1 MFSLIKEFFAYKEF
15 FTPSNRSNRRLVFY
29 SERDIYW
36 QTLGPFAEEFL
47 RSDPQATCSYIT
59 SDPND
64 PILTNHHERLFP
76 FYFNYLLKAVFDRM
90 DAECFVLTMPDL
102 NTFHLKKSKHTREYI
117 YVFHA
122 FSSTH
127 LQYNEQA
134 FDAYDTVF
142 CVGPHHIA
150 EIRKRE
156 QLYQLPAKNL
166 IPIGY
171 PRMDAIFQKNR
182 HYKKRFK
189 QTTVLVAP
197 TWSTASLFENGI
209 HELLSALEKTDYRVI
224 VRPHPEFLKRCSSLA
239 KTLKERVVRTQN
251 FIWEDQLLSEDNL
264 YEADVLITDRSGI
277 AFEYAFGTERPVL
290 FIDTPLKEHNKN
302 WKQLDIEPIELQ
314 LRDKIGVAVPLERLS
329 EVPNKIRNLLRN
341 RSDWQA
347 KLKEFREKHVYN
359 WGHSIESGVNY
370 LGKRL
375 KKGCI

>member
-1 MFSLIKEFFAYKEF
+1 MLSLLKEFLAYKNF
-15 FTPSNRSNRRLVFY
+15 FAPDHRTHRQLVFY

-36 QTLGPFAEEFL
+36 QTLGPFAEAFL
-47 RSDPQATCSYIT
+47 QSEPQATCSYIT

-64 PILTNHHERLFP
+64 PILTRHHERLFP

-102 NTFHLKKSKHTREYI
+102 NTFHLKKSKHTREYV
-117 YVFHA
+117 YLFHA

-142 CVGPHHIA
+142 CVGPHHEA

-156 QLYQLPAKNL
+156 QMCRLPAKNL
-166 IPIGY
+166 IPVGY
-171 PRMDAIFQKNR
+171 PRMDAIFQKNQ
-182 HYKKRFK
+182 HYKKQFN

-197 TWSTASLFENGI
+197 TWSIASLFENGI
-209 HELLSALEKTDYRVI
+209 NELLDALEKTDYRVI
-224 VRPHPEFLKRCSSLA
+224 VRPHPEFLKRRSSLA
-239 KTLKERVVRTQN
+239 KTLKERVTQTRN
-251 FIWEDQLLSEDNL
+251 FIWEDCMLSENNL

-302 WKQLDIEPIELQ
+302 WRTLGIEPIELQ
-314 LRDKIGVAVPLERLS
+314 LRDKIGISVPLQRLS
-329 EVPNKIRNLLRN
+329 EVPDEIENLLRN
-341 RSDWQA
+341 RSDWREI
-347 KLKEFREKHVYN
+347 LKNLREKHVYH
-359 WGHSIESGVNY
+359 WGYSVKNGVNY
-370 LGKRL
+370 IRERL
-375 KKGCI
+375 KK